1 MNNNVIDNLDFQQ
14 EKREEQRKEIEII
27 NALECCPICG
37 EPLVSSQYVYR
48 LPDEQLAHTRCV
60 LDYVDNESITYGDI
74 LNERRDSRS
83 TESIF

>member
-27 NALECCPICG
+27 NALECCSICG